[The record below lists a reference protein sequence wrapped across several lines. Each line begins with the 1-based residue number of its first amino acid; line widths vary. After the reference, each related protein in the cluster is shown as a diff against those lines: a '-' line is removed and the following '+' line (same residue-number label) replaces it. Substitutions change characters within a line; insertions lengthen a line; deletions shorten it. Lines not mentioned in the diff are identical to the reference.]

1 MKKKV
6 LGLLLA
12 VSMTVSLAACGG
24 AGTDTTTDTSTADTS
39 TDSAETS
46 APASDVLRIGVAAG
60 ITGNAPL
67 EGERMQ
73 QALEMALEQYN
84 ESDGSIKIEL
94 DVQDTQGTTAGA
106 LNAVQRCISDGCQV
120 ILGPHGSTLVL
131 AVGDTVD
138 AAQVPFIS
146 GGTSPNLLD
155 QFEYLY
161 TCRTNDTYAAAIG
174 AQACV
179 ESLNATNVG
188 IFYCSDDY
196 GSGGMTV
203 ASEYFE
209 EQGIPYSAEAYNT
222 GDTDVSGQI
231 LSLMNSG
238 ADCLFVW
245 ANGVDLAMISRT
257 MYQLGCELPIVS
269 SSSVAVQQYID
280 LCEPEWLEG
289 WYGVGEYVESSDREA
304 VQQYAA
310 DFLEYTG
317 ETGELFGATYYG
329 AFQAVIQAVELG
341 GGIDSASIKDGLSQI
356 QGLEVVLGTYNC
368 DDQNNLMH
376 ECSLIQMELTTA
388 DDGSSV
394 VAPVVLEQLSVD
406 Y

>member
-1 MKKKV
+1 MKKKL

-12 VSMTVSLAACGG
+12 VYMIASLAACSGST
-24 AGTDTTTDTSTADTS
+24 ADTTTDTNA
-39 TDSAETS
+39 DSASTEETS
-46 APASDVLRIGVAAG
+46 SASSGDVLKIGVAAG

-73 QALEMALEQYN
+73 QAVELALEQYN
-84 ESDGSIKIEL
+84 ETDGSITIEL

-131 AVGDTVD
+131 SVGETVD
-138 AAQVPFIS
+138 EAQVPFIS
-146 GGTSPNLLD
+146 GGTSPNLIG

-161 TCRTNDTYAAAIG
+161 TCRTNDTYAAQIG

-179 ESLNATNVG
+179 ETLGATNVG

-196 GSGGMTV
+196 GSGGTTV
-203 ASEYFE
+203 ASAYFE

-257 MYQLGCELPIVS
+257 MNQLGCELPIVS

-317 ETGELFGATYYG
+317 ETGELFGSTYYG
-329 AFQAVIQAVELG
+329 AFQAVIEAVELG
-341 GGIDSASIKDGLSQI
+341 GGIDSESIKNGLSQI

-368 DDQNNLMH
+368 DENNNLMH

-388 DDGSSV
+388 DDGSTT
-394 VAPVVLEQLSVD
+394 VAPVVIEQLSVD

>member
-24 AGTDTTTDTSTADTS
+24 AGTDTTDTSTADTS
-39 TDSAETS
+39 TDSAQTS
-46 APASDVLRIGVAAG
+46 APADDVLRIGVAAG
-60 ITGNAPL
+60 LTGNAPL

>member
-24 AGTDTTTDTSTADTS
+24 TGTTDTSSTDTG
-39 TDSAETS
+39 TDSAQTS
-46 APASDVLRIGVAAG
+46 APADDVLRIGVAAG

>member
-24 AGTDTTTDTSTADTS
+24 AGTDTTDTSTADTS
-39 TDSAETS
+39 TDSAQTS
-46 APASDVLRIGVAAG
+46 APADDVLRIGVAAG

-73 QALEMALEQYN
+73 QALELALEQYN

>member
-39 TDSAETS
+39 TDSAQTS
-46 APASDVLRIGVAAG
+46 APADDVLRIGVAAG

-73 QALEMALEQYN
+73 QALELALEQYN